1 MSKKELRQIL
11 KSNSEIDKAKK
22 PAHIEEDMSHI
33 GSLKTIRS
41 VFQSPASNI
50 ATSMAIDM
58 IEDVMTYIIQLQ
70 EIIKV
75 FRHVNYM
82 EDHGEGKNVKP
93 EITEQYNKFMKYNHP
108 LPPQT
113 PLYKASEEMLS
124 QEEIDTLLAPPTPDS
139 ASMPLTD
146 YIRLG
151 NESQEV
157 TDEERVTTALILES
171 FELEQLQHMLAHA
184 GLSLEMGP
192 QANEREILTGLISNN
207 PHILERWLHAGS
219 PRHE

>member
-33 GSLKTIRS
+33 GSLKTIQS

-82 EDHGEGKNVKP
+82 EDLGDGREIRP
-93 EITEQYNKFMKYNHP
+93 EVMEQYNKLMGYSEK
-108 LPPQT
+108 PPNAIQSNPDLLT
-113 PLYKASEEMLS
+113 R
-124 QEEIDTLLAPPTPDS
+124 EEIESLFAPPTSDS

-146 YIRLG
+146 LFRLG
-151 NESQEV
+151 NESQQV
-157 TDEERVTTALILES
+157 TNEERVTTALILES
-171 FELEQLQHMLAHA
+171 YELESLQHMLAYS
-184 GLSLEMGP
+184 GFSLEMGP

-219 PRHE
+219 PSS